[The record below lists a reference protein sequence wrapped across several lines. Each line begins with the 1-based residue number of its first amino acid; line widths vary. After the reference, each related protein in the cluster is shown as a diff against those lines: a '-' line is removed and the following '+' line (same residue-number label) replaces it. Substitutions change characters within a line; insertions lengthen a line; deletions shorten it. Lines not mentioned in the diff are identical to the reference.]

1 MTTNL
6 PPAPP
11 APGRARPSGSAPLPI
26 LLLFATLLI
35 AIVGAWT
42 YKSLRDDI
50 RASAQRTLAVIA
62 EQKKQEIDQWLSQAR
77 IDAEIFFSGPS
88 SVPELFRQWQAGGE
102 QDRELLAQLSGRIDL
117 LARAKR
123 WGGVALFDTHGR
135 LAFSQSEAIDP
146 ELGAEQIRQVLEDR
160 KPRIIDLH
168 RDRHGHVVFGM
179 LAPITSAG
187 TRPLGVVYLLWL
199 AEHSLY
205 PQVERWPVPTRSAE
219 TYLVRAEGEQVLFLS
234 PLRFH
239 PGAALALTRP
249 RAASALPAARA
260 VRGERG
266 LLVGGI
272 DYRGVPV
279 LSYVTPVAGAPWLMI
294 AEINQ
299 EEVEAGIRTVAW
311 GTGLVAVLGLLLVY
325 ALGYLLWRRDRQKQ
339 ELAVAELRA
348 EAAVRQRFLDELE
361 QRVAER
367 TAEARAINEQLAA
380 REKRLEFV
388 LEGSRL
394 GTWDWNI
401 ATGEVSRNDYWA
413 AMLGYTLREV
423 DDATADS
430 WLALIHPE
438 DRERARQSIDDHLAG
453 KIPLH
458 EVEYRMRGKDGSY
471 NWILD
476 RAQVVQ
482 RDEQGRPLRMSG
494 THESI
499 SHRKEAEG
507 QLLRAR
513 EEAELANRALQ
524 AVNEKLHRLA
534 TTDALT
540 GTWNRRHFEECATAA
555 IARAHRYHEPLCL
568 ILFDIDHFKSIN
580 DRCGHEMGDRVLVEV
595 AHLLGEKLRETEVL
609 ARWGGEEFVLLLPHC
624 TAAEGVAAAERLR
637 HLLEERPLPCAERVT
652 ASFGIGE
659 LRAEEGFPDWLRRVD
674 KAMYAAKAT
683 GRNTVCRAE

>member
-1 MTTNL
+1 MVTTP

-11 APGRARPSGSAPLPI
+11 ELGRARFSNNAPLLL
-26 LLLFATLLI
+26 LLLFSTLLVV
-35 AIVGAWT
+35 IVGGWT
-42 YKSLRDDI
+42 FRSLRDDI
-50 RASAQRTLAVIA
+50 RTSAQQTLAVIA
-62 EQKKQEIDQWLSQAR
+62 EQKNQEINHWLSQAR
-77 IDAEIFFSGPS
+77 IDAELYFSGS
-88 SVPELFRQWQAGGE
+88 SPVTELFSAWLKSGRRDPALQ
-102 QDRELLAQLSGRIDL
+102 AQLTDRIDL
-117 LARAKR
+117 LAKVRG
-123 WGGVALFDTHGR
+123 WGGVVLFDTNGKM
-135 LAFSQSEAIDP
+135 LFSQKDADGA
-146 ELGAEQIRQVLEDR
+146 ELGIERLRQALESPE
-160 KPRIIDLH
+160 PRIVDIH
-168 RDRHGHVVFGM
+168 RDSHGHLVFGM
-179 LAPITSAG
+179 LVRVMPAG
-187 TRPLGVVYLLWL
+187 SRPLGVAYLVWM
-199 AEHSLY
+199 AEHSLF

-239 PGAALALTRP
+239 PGAALALTHP
-249 RAASALPAARA
+249 LAASALPAARA
-260 VRGERG
+260 IRGERG
-266 LLVGGI
+266 LLVDGL

-279 LSYVTPVAGAPWLMI
+279 LSYVTPVAGTPWLMI
-294 AEINQ
+294 AEINRD
-299 EEVEAGIRTVAW
+299 EVEAGIRTVAW

-325 ALGYLLWRRDRQKQ
+325 AVGYLLWRRDRQKQ

-367 TAEARAINEQLAA
+367 TAEARAVNEQLAA
-380 REKRLEFV
+380 REKSLKFV
-388 LEGSRL
+388 VEGSRL

-401 ATGEVSRNDYWA
+401 TTGEVIRNDYWA
-413 AMLGYTLREV
+413 QMLGYTRREV

-438 DRERARQSIDDHLAG
+438 DRPRASQSIDDHLAG
-453 KIPLH
+453 KTPLH

-476 RAQVVQ
+476 RAQIVQ

-499 SHRKEAEG
+499 SRRKEAEA

-524 AVNEKLHRLA
+524 VVNEKLHKLA
-534 TTDALT
+534 TIDALT

-555 IARAHRYHEPLCL
+555 IARAQRYSEPLCL

-580 DRCGHEMGDRVLVEV
+580 DRCGHETGDRVLVEV
-595 AHLLGEKLRETEVL
+595 THLLREKLRETEVL

-624 TAAEGVAAAERLR
+624 TEAEGLAAAERLR
-637 HLLEERPLPCAERVT
+637 HLLEEQPLPCAVRVT
-652 ASFGIGE
+652 ASFGVGE
-659 LRAEEGFPDWLRRVD
+659 LRAEEGFPGWLRRVD